1 MYFRLSSLL
10 LAAVMLVSCDPPD
23 ENANDPFAQHNKKL
37 QQMDQQTMTF
47 QPPPELAATLGL
59 EKNDTRAEVVLLQ
72 SQTSGAFQLYQ
83 KSMLTIL
90 IGRQSG
96 NRFAPFDASG
106 KAETQARQ
114 IHEAVQRK
122 AAAIIIDPVEKAD
135 LSGPIMEAMAAG
147 IPVIGLDKRLQGCTT
162 LVYCDPVAIGNA
174 AGTLAVEALKRKA
187 AEEGKNEAAGRV
199 VQLRGSDDSPWC
211 SDVATGFSE
220 ALKTAPGVVLVHDA
234 STEWSADNAFQ
245 RLVDAIRIQKQFDI
259 VFAHSDTTAQGVVK
273 AATTYNI
280 RENLLIAGVNALP
293 GRNEGMHLLR
303 TGEIDATVGRPPLVD
318 AALEII
324 MKLRKEPGFK
334 PQAEYQ
340 IAPLLI
346 TPSNL
351 DHVTG
356 NGFYSLPKL

>member
-1 MYFRLSSLL
+1 MHLRLFSLL
-10 LAAVMLVSCDPPD
+10 LAAVMLSSCEPQD
-23 ENANDPFAQHNKKL
+23 ENTNDPFVQHNKKL
-37 QQMDQQTMTF
+37 QQMDQETMTF

-59 EKNDTRAEVVLLQ
+59 ERNDTRAEVVFLQ
-72 SQTSGAFQLYQ
+72 SQTTSAFQLHQ

-106 KAETQARQ
+106 KADAQVRQ
-114 IHEAVQRK
+114 LREAVQRK
-122 AAAIIIDPVEKAD
+122 AAAIIIDPVEKTD
-135 LSGPIMEAMAAG
+135 LSGPIMEAVAAG
-147 IPVIGLDKRLQGCTT
+147 IPVIGLDKRLEGCTT
-162 LVYCDPVAIGNA
+162 LVYCDPLAIGKA
-174 AGTLAVEALKRKA
+174 AGTLSIEALKRKA
-187 AEEGKNEAAGRV
+187 AEEGKNEVAGRV

-211 SDVATGFSE
+211 GDVAAGFSE
-220 ALKTAPGVVLVHDA
+220 AFKTEPGVILVHDA
-234 STEWSADNAFQ
+234 PTNWSPDNASQ
-245 RLVDAIRIQKQFDI
+245 RLADAIRIQKQFDV
-259 VFAHSDTTAQGVVK
+259 VFAHSDTITQGVVK
-273 AATTYNI
+273 AAATYNI
-280 RENLLIAGVNALP
+280 RENVLIVGVNALP

-324 MKLRKEPGFK
+324 LKLRNEPAFK
-334 PQAEYQ
+334 PHDAYP

-351 DHVTG
+351 DRVTR

>member
-1 MYFRLSSLL
+1 MHLRFFSLL
-10 LAAVMLVSCDPPD
+10 LAAVMLASCEPPD
-23 ENANDPFAQHNKKL
+23 DNANDPFAQHNKKL

-59 EKNDTRAEVVLLQ
+59 DKNDTRAEVVLLQ
-72 SQTSGAFQLYQ
+72 SQTTEAFQLYQ

-96 NRFAPFDASG
+96 NRFAPFDAAG
-106 KAETQARQ
+106 KAATQAQ
-114 IHEAVQRK
+114 QLQDAIQRK

-135 LSGPIMEAMAAG
+135 LSGPIRDAMTAG
-147 IPVIGLDKRLQGCTT
+147 IPVIGLDKHLQGCTT
-162 LVYCDPVAIGNA
+162 LVYCDPVAIGKA
-174 AGTLAVEALKRKA
+174 AGSLAVEALKRKA
-187 AEEGKNEAAGRV
+187 AEEGKNEAVGRV
-199 VQLRGSDDSPWC
+199 VELRGSDDSPWC
-211 SDVATGFSE
+211 SDIAAGFSE

-234 STEWSADNAFQ
+234 PADWSADNAFQ
-245 RLVDAIRIQKQFDI
+245 RLADALRIQKQFDI
-259 VFAHSDTTAQGVVK
+259 VFAHSDTLARGVVK
-273 AATTYNI
+273 AAGAYNI

-303 TGEIDATVGRPPLVD
+303 IGEIDATVGRPLLVD
-318 AALEII
+318 AALEIV
-324 MKLRKEPGFK
+324 MKLRKDPAFK

-340 IAPLLI
+340 IAPMAI

-351 DHVTG
+351 DQVTG

>member
-1 MYFRLSSLL
+1 MHLRLFSLL
-10 LAAVMLVSCDPPD
+10 LSAAVLTSCDPPD

-37 QQMDQQTMTF
+37 QQMDQRAMTF

-59 EKNDTRAEVVLLQ
+59 EKSDTRAEVVFLQ
-72 SQTSGAFQLYQ
+72 SRTTGAFELFQ

-96 NRFAPFDASG
+96 NRFAPFDAAG

-114 IHEAVQRK
+114 LHEAVQRK

-135 LSGPIMEAMAAG
+135 LSGPITEAVAAG

-162 LVYCDPVAIGNA
+162 LVYCDPVAIGKA

-187 AEEGKNEAAGRV
+187 ADEGKNEAAGRV
-199 VQLRGSDDSPWC
+199 VQLRGLDDSPWC
-211 SDVATGFSE
+211 SDIAAGFGE
-220 ALKTAPGVVLVHDA
+220 ALKAAPGVVLVHDA
-234 STEWSADNAFQ
+234 PADWSADNAFQ

-259 VFAHSDTTAQGVVK
+259 VFSHSDTIAQGAIK
-273 AATTYNI
+273 AANTYQI

-293 GRNEGMHLLR
+293 GRDEGMDLLR
-303 TGEIDATVGRPPLVD
+303 TGEIDATIGRPPLVD
-318 AALEII
+318 AALQLV
-324 MKLRKEPGFK
+324 MKLRSDPGFK
-334 PQAEYQ
+334 PRAEYQ
-340 IAPLLI
+340 IAPMAI

-351 DHVTG
+351 DKVTG
-356 NGFYSLPKL
+356 NGFYALPEF

>member
-1 MYFRLSSLL
+1 MHLRLFSLL
-10 LAAVMLVSCDPPD
+10 LSVAVLASCDPPD

-37 QQMDQQTMTF
+37 QQMDQQAMTF

-59 EKNDTRAEVVLLQ
+59 EKNDTRAEVVFLQ
-72 SQTSGAFQLYQ
+72 SQTTGAFQLYQ

-96 NRFAPFDASG
+96 NRFAPFDAAG

-114 IHEAVQRK
+114 LHEAVQRK
-122 AAAIIIDPVEKAD
+122 AAAIIIDPVERAD
-135 LSGPIMEAMAAG
+135 LSGPITEAVAAG

-162 LVYCDPVAIGNA
+162 LVYCDPLAIGKV

-187 AEEGKNEAAGRV
+187 AEESKNEAVGRV

-211 SDVATGFSE
+211 SDVAAGFSE

-234 STEWSADNAFQ
+234 PTDWSAENAFQ

-259 VFAHSDTTAQGVVK
+259 VFAHSDTITQGVVK
-273 AATTYNI
+273 AANTYNI

-293 GRNEGMHLLR
+293 GRDEGLHLLR
-303 TGEIDATVGRPPLVD
+303 TGEIDATIGRPPLVD
-318 AALEII
+318 AALEIV
-324 MKLRKEPGFK
+324 MKLRTDAAFK
-334 PQAEYQ
+334 PQAEYR
-340 IAPLLI
+340 IAPMLI

-351 DHVTG
+351 DKVTG
-356 NGFYSLPKL
+356 NGFYTLPKL